1 MTKSPTRPT
10 GSSGAPGKG
19 GDEAKAAQ
27 SGGPTQ
33 SGGSTQSGKSTQ
45 SSTPAD
51 PKAAAS
57 KDAQSKPAQAKPAQ
71 ASAAGVKPDS
81 AKAAPDTPDTK
92 AAPGPQPSPTVTRNP
107 ERVARSRV
115 PAPTAPPA
123 SGGAGMS
130 SLVTAGLI
138 GGLLAGAAFIAYDLF
153 LRPAPDSDT
162 RLAAIESR
170 IGELAGDVA
179 PPALPDDLAARLEA
193 LESQASE
200 ALNTA
205 REAAERAIPELP
217 EMPDMPEVPRDTI
230 DANSAAIASL
240 QGNFSTLQ
248 GDLGTL
254 RDDIAALQGT
264 VSGLQAEVPM
274 EGRIAA
280 ATRASAA
287 DYILGALVDG
297 RSYEQALAV
306 LRAQDVSADAL
317 AALEPFAT
325 EGAPRPYILARRL
338 TAALAGEEPPP
349 EPTVTEREPGA
360 GAGFLQLFVDRAI
373 TVERVDTPR
382 RAVDP
387 GSAQPVIAALEYGDT
402 QAALAAWQ
410 ALPADMQAQSAD
422 FGATLNQLVAARA
435 TALDIAQ
442 TALTALAHGR

>member
-27 SGGPTQ
+27 SGGP
-33 SGGSTQSGKSTQ
+33 KQ

-81 AKAAPDTPDTK
+81 AKAAPDTK

-297 RSYEQALAV
+297 RPYEQALAV